1 MTDRQP
7 VAVVTGASRGIGRAI
22 AAHLGAQ
29 GYAVIGTSRS
39 APRAEDAT
47 ADFAMLRCDVTDT
60 AQVAELFDTVR
71 RRHGR
76 LHVLVNNAAIAG
88 GAPFGSDAEAAEWG
102 PMLATNLTGTW
113 ACCRAA
119 RELLVDGAGRIVN
132 ISSILGLRGVA
143 DQLAYSASKHGV
155 IGLSRSLARALGPRG
170 ITVNAVCPGWVAT
183 EMALGR
189 LEDLGLSPEQAVA
202 LTPTRRFSE
211 PAEVA
216 ALVGFLASAAAA
228 NITGQALSIDGGAL
242 A

>member
-22 AAHLGAQ
+22 AVHLLAQ
-29 GYAVIGTSRS
+29 GYAVVGTSRAPS
-39 APRAEDAT
+39 ADAVP
-47 ADFAMLRCDVTDT
+47 AGLAMQRCDVTDA
-60 AQVAELFDTVR
+60 AQVDELFDTVR

-76 LHVLVNNAAIAG
+76 LHLLVNNAAIAG
-88 GAPFGSDAEAAEWG
+88 GAPFGSAAEAEEWG

-119 RELLVDGAGRIVN
+119 NTLLVDGAGRIVN

-143 DQLAYSASKHGV
+143 DQLAYAASKHGV
-155 IGLSRSLARALGPRG
+155 IGLTRSLARALGPRG
-170 ITVNAVCPGWVAT
+170 ITANAVCPGWVAT

-189 LEDLGLSPEQAVA
+189 LDDLGLSPEQAVA